1 MKLEV
6 PRDTMEG
13 VLKELE
19 AHVAPALLRLL
30 CPNYQRLKVQLAE
43 PVKKTLIERIKEASV

>member
-1 MKLEV
+1 MKIDV
-6 PRDTMEG
+6 PRDTLEG

-19 AHVAPALLRLL
+19 AHVAPRLLDLL
-30 CPNYQRLKVQLAE
+30 CPNYRLLKAQLAE

>member
-1 MKLEV
+1 MKLGV
-6 PRDTMEG
+6 PRDTLEG

-19 AHVAPALLRLL
+19 AHVAPRLLDLL
-30 CPNYQRLKVQLAE
+30 CPNYLLLEAQLAE